1 MYRYSFQTVKCH
13 LPDINIQTKKES
25 SISVLNTTYSKLL
38 EQNKNKI
45 DIYYDS
51 NLWDKTKKIIN
62 PYEMIYITNKK
73 IRYRSISTFEPLS
86 RSFFKMIEMSN
97 IYLSKY
103 SLKNIKEKVRTLHL
117 AEGPGGFIEGWR
129 YYRDYYK
136 NDVLYGITLISDSKE
151 IPSWKKSINFLRNNP
166 QIKISY
172 GNDGTGD
179 LYNYKNINYLATRLG
194 NNSIPIITGDGGF
207 DFSVG
212 YNNQEM
218 YASKL
223 IFSQIITALKCQS
236 IGGTFI
242 VKFFDINN
250 LLTLDLLF
258 LLQCCYR
265 RIEIYKP
272 YTSRVA
278 NSERYIICID
288 YKKMDSYY
296 LDKLLSILIIWNALP
311 DGLIIDRIFK
321 EIPIKFYNYI
331 DKINWSI
338 IKQQVDY
345 INKTI
350 EIINNK
356 HSSSWY
362 YTNEITQNNN
372 AYRWCIENKIPYK

>member
-1 MYRYSFQTVKCH
+1 MYRYSFTTVKCQ
-13 LPDINIQTKKES
+13 LPDIVLKTSTENDM
-25 SISVLNTTYSKLL
+25 SVLNSTYSKLL
-38 EQNKNKI
+38 EENKNKI

-73 IRYRSISTFEPLS
+73 IRYKSISTFEPLS
-86 RSFFKMIEMSN
+86 RSFFKMVEMSN
-97 IYLSKY
+97 LYLQDYSIKNSKDR
-103 SLKNIKEKVRTLHL
+103 VRTLHL

-129 YYRDYYK
+129 YFRNYYK
-136 NDVLYGITLISDSKE
+136 NDVLYGITLISDNKE
-151 IPSWKKSINFLRNNP
+151 IPSWKKSINFLKHNP

-172 GNDGTGD
+172 GIDGNGD
-179 LYNYKNINYLATRLG
+179 LYNYKNIYYLGSRLG

-223 IFSQIITALKCQS
+223 IFGQIIAALKCQS
-236 IGGTFI
+236 LDGTFI

-258 LLQCCYR
+258 LLQCCYKK
-265 RIEIYKP
+265 IEIYKP
-272 YTSRVA
+272 FTSRVA
-278 NSERYIICID
+278 NSERYIICIGF
-288 YKKMDSYY
+288 KGINNYY
-296 LDKLLSILIIWNALP
+296 LDRLISILVIWNNLP
-311 DGLIIDRIFK
+311 EGIIIDRIFK
-321 EIPIKFYNYI
+321 NVPNKFYNYI
-331 DKINWSI
+331 NKINWSI

-350 EIINNK
+350 SIINNNYD
-356 HSSSWY
+356 SNWY
-362 YTNEITQNNN
+362 IKNEEQQYSN
-372 AYRWCIENKIPYK
+372 AYTWCINNKIPYK